1 MNLLLSFMFVLVLS
15 TGNFIPY
22 PEDDMATWILK
33 VGIMVLLVIIF
44 AIHKDIKLLN
54 KKAILYITVIT
65 IIFLTASLRTE
76 DLAYSLDKYI
86 SCGIVVLILYIL
98 FSLLERKNSFIQIS
112 QYIVHIGFGI
122 LILTILYKIQFG
134 FWQRDVRF
142 FLNGPITFSWMMG
155 LYCLLSV
162 NIYQHTKKWIYL
174 VLAIVYCIAIL
185 WTQSKGGLLA
195 TVVALV
201 FYFTYTSKLYIKIP
215 ILSLFGLI
223 FIFNSYI
230 LNLLADLTEGTRFSA
245 IIRLL
250 NNNVGAEDSG
260 SITIR
265 QNMISEAIQFFL
277 DNPLMGI
284 GISNYQFKTNY
295 GLAYPH
301 NAHLEILL
309 EFGFFIGLIYI
320 LFLISGFLK
329 APTIFKSVLILFALG
344 ASFSGDITYLR
355 FLFFICLVGQ
365 DPKKSKKY

>member
-98 FSLLERKNSFIQIS
+98 FSLLERKNNFIQIS
-112 QYIVHIGFGI
+112 QYIVQIGFGI

-134 FWQRDVRF
+134 FWERDVRF

-155 LYCLLSV
+155 LYCLLSI
-162 NIYQHTKKWIYL
+162 NIYKHTKQIIYIIL
-174 VLAIVYCIAIL
+174 SVIYFIAIL

-195 TVVALV
+195 TAAALI
-201 FYFTYTSKLYIKIP
+201 FYFTYTSKYYIKIP
-215 ILSLFGLI
+215 ILSIFGIILAFSTY
-223 FIFNSYI
+223 FINI
-230 LNLLADLTEGTRFSA
+230 LADLTEGTRFSA
-245 IIRLL
+245 IIRVL
-250 NNNVGAEDSG
+250 NNNVSAEDGG

-265 QNMISEAIQFFL
+265 QNMISEATHMWI
-277 DNPLMGI
+277 DNPLWGI
-284 GISNYQFKTNY
+284 GISNYQFKTSY
-295 GLAYPH
+295 GFVYPH
-301 NAHLEILL
+301 NAHLELLL
-309 EFGFFIGLIYI
+309 EFGVIVGLLY
-320 LFLISGFLK
+320 LFFLIVGFLK
-329 APTIFKSVLILFALG
+329 APTVFKSAFILFGIA

-355 FLFFICLVGQ
+355 FLFFICLIGQ
-365 DPKKSKKY
+365 EQKILK